1 MTFAAVEPHGSPKWW
16 SFVGVYIS
24 IYLEFITKD
33 SEHQKKQSSIHGF
46 HPGFDNI
53 FMVSD
58 WILYLRP
65 RDSRVNYDG
74 NMVITWNDFPKTYL
88 I

>member
-1 MTFAAVEPHGSPKWW
+1 M
-16 SFVGVYIS
+16 
-24 IYLEFITKD
+24 YLEFITKD
-33 SEHQKKQSSIHGF
+33 SEHQKKLSSIHGF

-65 RDSRVNYDG
+65 RDSRVNYDA
-74 NMVITWNDFPKTYL
+74 NMLLEMTFQKHILYS
-88 I
+88 